1 MPLKT
6 VVAPV
11 HRCYYVPL
19 GAALAFSKIVEPQKV
34 VSASD
39 LYGTIFG
46 TQGVAVQPVNLT
58 TTQFSRPAFVSVTA
72 DGRPRQHSA
81 LLTAWLVRG
90 FFHRASRGEKTGA
103 QIV

>member
-1 MPLKT
+1 M
-6 VVAPV
+6 
-11 HRCYYVPL
+11 
-19 GAALAFSKIVEPQKV
+19 AFRKILEPQEV

-46 TQGVAVQPVNLT
+46 TQGVAAQPVNLT
-58 TTQFSRPAFVSVTA
+58 TTQFSHLAFISVIA

-81 LLTAWLVRG
+81 LLAAWLVRG
-90 FFHRASRGEKTGA
+90 FFHRVPRGEKTGA